1 MKSTRVLVPAAVAM
15 TAILLSTAA
24 PAVAK
29 DGDVRRSGGCAGV
42 ATWKLKASP
51 ENGRIEVEAEVDS
64 NRSGQTWRW
73 SLTHN
78 GSAAGSGTRTTAGRS
93 GSFEVRR
100 VTLNR
105 AGTDTFVF
113 NARRPGTQQTCR
125 GTIRF

>member
-1 MKSTRVLVPAAVAM
+1 MTRGAPMKSTRVLGPAAVAM

-51 ENGRIEVEAEVDS
+51 ENGRIEVEAEFDS

-93 GSFEVRR
+93 GLS
-100 VTLNR
+100 
-105 AGTDTFVF
+105 
-113 NARRPGTQQTCR
+113 
-125 GTIRF
+125 